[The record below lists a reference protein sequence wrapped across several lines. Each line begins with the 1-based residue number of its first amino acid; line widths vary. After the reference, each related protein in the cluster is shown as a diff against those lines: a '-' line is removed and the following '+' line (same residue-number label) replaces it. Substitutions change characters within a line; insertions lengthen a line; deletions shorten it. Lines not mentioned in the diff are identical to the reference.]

1 MGRTVRT
8 FRDAVRI
15 EEARWKEFRRTLRPA
30 QRAVFDRIF
39 DHARSLADAGT
50 MIPTPRIT
58 EVIFLSAVLRMQE
71 EIDAIEKRVHA
82 LEQKKKES
90 TSDEQDWM
98 ALGLQCGP

>member
-8 FRDAVRI
+8 FRDAIRI

-30 QRAVFDRIF
+30 QREVFDRIF

-58 EVIFLSAVLRMQE
+58 EVIFLSAILRMQE
-71 EIDAIEKRVHA
+71 DIDSIGRRVQA
-82 LEQKKKES
+82 LEQKWQES
-90 TSDEQDWM
+90 T
-98 ALGLQCGP
+98 P

>member
-8 FRDAVRI
+8 FRDAIRI

-30 QRAVFDRIF
+30 QREVFDKIF

-58 EVIFLSAVLRMQE
+58 EVIFLSAILRIQE
-71 EIDAIEKRVHA
+71 EIDSIGKRVEA
-82 LEQKKKES
+82 LGQLPEES
-90 TSDEQDWM
+90 T
-98 ALGLQCGP
+98 P